1 MEFSVCYQF
10 AVQRRIP
17 WDDDRD
23 ALRKHVNDVRSRLA
37 GHHSVE
43 DVRTTS
49 DLSTANLTV
58 EFVIFGSNRQ
68 SVEIELLR
76 LLGDAIRG
84 SGAYHKGLLPAAD
97 EIRLRPR
104 VNTWS
109 GLRTPTWRVRR
120 SSVSLKRSL
129 GVASAAE

>member
-23 ALRKHVNDVRSRLA
+23 ALRKHVNDVRGRIAEHL
-37 GHHSVE
+37 SVE

-49 DLSTANLTV
+49 DLSTAHLTV

-68 SVEIELLR
+68 SVEIELR
-76 LLGDAIRG
+76 TIIGEAIRA
-84 SGAYHKGLLPAAD
+84 SGAYHKGLIPAAD
-97 EIRLRPR
+97 EIKLRPR

-120 SSVSLKRSL
+120 SAVSLKRSL
-129 GVASAAE
+129 GVGSAAD